1 MTPREQLLEG
11 LCNPAALGDQ
21 RIRSLIEALE
31 RESPADLL
39 QRPEHLEG
47 VWELRWSSSKAPYLR
62 VAPWIDN
69 LQVLVPAR
77 ARAMN
82 LLRLTGAFSGL
93 GGIAVLARIAVQG
106 AQRVSVSFERGGWIG
121 PGLGPMRLRLLRQVS
136 QSYPAWLDITVLDQE
151 LRVCRGQTG
160 TLFVL
165 RRREELCCD
174 DLLALAEPV
183 PQL

>member
-1 MTPREQLLEG
+1 MLKAREELLVLLRRGARGEAQRQGPRVRELILELERTSPVDLATPG
-11 LCNPAALGDQ
+11 
-21 RIRSLIEALE
+21 ALE
-31 RESPADLL
+31 L
-39 QRPEHLEG
+39 LEG

-93 GGIAVLARIAVQG
+93 GGIAVLARIEVQG

-121 PGLGPMRLRLLRQVS
+121 PGLGPMQLRLLRQVS
-136 QSYPAWLDITVLDQE
+136 QSFLDFIT
-151 LRVCRGQTG
+151 
-160 TLFVL
+160 
-165 RRREELCCD
+165 
-174 DLLALAEPV
+174 
-183 PQL
+183 